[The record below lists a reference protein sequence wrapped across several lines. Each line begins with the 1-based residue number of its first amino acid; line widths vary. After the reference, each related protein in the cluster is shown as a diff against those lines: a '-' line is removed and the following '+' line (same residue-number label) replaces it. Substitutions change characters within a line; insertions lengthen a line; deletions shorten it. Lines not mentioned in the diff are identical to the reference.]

1 MEDLS
6 LHVLDV
12 VENSIRASARHVMIK
27 VLEFTEIDLLMLEI
41 TDDGEGM
48 NREAVQRALDPFYT
62 TQGSKRIGL
71 GIPLLAQAAR
81 ECDGN
86 LELMSEVGV
95 GTMVRAK
102 FRLSHPDR
110 KPLGDM
116 SATVRMLL
124 SGRSGLRIE
133 YEHRRDGK
141 LVGGIEAGSVEG
153 ETRW

>member
-27 VLEFTEIDLLMLEI
+27 VVEFTEIDLLVLEI
-41 TDDGEGM
+41 SDDGEGM
-48 NREAVQRALDPFYT
+48 SRETVQRALDPFYT
-62 TQGSKRIGL
+62 TVDSKRIGL

-81 ECDGN
+81 ECDGS
-86 LELMSEVGV
+86 LELMSEI
-95 GTMVRAK
+95 GTGTTIRAR

-116 SATVRMLL
+116 AATVRMLL
-124 SGRSGLRIE
+124 AGRPGLRIE

-141 LVGGIEAGSVEG
+141 LVAGIEAGSVTG
-153 ETRW
+153 DTRW